1 MHDLKLKIV
10 NISLEMM
17 GILPQMR
24 AQLPYNVFHKLYTV
38 TEAIYHLQHDLGG
51 GLERNRQNLCMST
64 DWLGW
69 WNYRINWLSARGMKE
84 CCGADVLG
92 EVEEGLDTLRFAV
105 ATPIIVL
112 RRPT

>member
-1 MHDLKLKIV
+1 MVAASNETGKTYAYGS
-10 NISLEMM
+10 NY
-17 GILPQMR
+17 R
-24 AQLPYNVFHKLYTV
+24 
-38 TEAIYHLQHDLGG
+38 
-51 GLERNRQNLCMST
+51 RST

-105 ATPIIVL
+105 ATPIVVL